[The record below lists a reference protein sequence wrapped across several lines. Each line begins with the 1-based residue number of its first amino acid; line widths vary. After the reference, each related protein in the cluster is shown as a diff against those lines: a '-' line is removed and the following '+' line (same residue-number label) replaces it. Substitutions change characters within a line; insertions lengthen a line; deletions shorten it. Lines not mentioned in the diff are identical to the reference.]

1 MASLV
6 VVEDVDVLVNDG
18 RSRFAVEEVGVVN
31 ELGLD
36 GRKEALRHGVVPA
49 VTLSAHA
56 PADAGCC
63 KRLAVIVAGVLAS
76 PIRVVNHP
84 FGWPTGPQRHRKGV
98 EGKLRREAVAR
109 RPADDSAGKEIQKR
123 GEVEPALPRP
133 DVGDVRD
140 PGDVGGTDLEVAGEL
155 VRCDREI
162 VSGIRGGSETPLSAR
177 LQAFESHQP
186 RHAIS
191 ADGLAV
197 DPKPRAHAGG
207 SVGCAAAPVDR
218 RDLCR
223 HSGVR
228 LVRRRRW
235 ASSPSVETT
244 SGDLENAARDHDPV
258 VGLLHEYESKLHLLS
273 FAKKAA
279 AFFRISLSSRS
290 TRLSRRSCVSSCFSA
305 EVSSPLS
312 PAPASI
318 PACRTHSRTAV
329 SVRSRSLATRLVD
342 RSPARHSCTTSALN
356 SFVNDRLFLDTALPI
371 GDSWRILAPAGM
383 STKRGE
389 AHNSLGSP
397 GKSPDSRSQRS
408 TIVPQS
414 YSASTP
420 RRPLWPSRSRRDAS
434 ADRRSIALARAA
446 GFSGSTASPHSCS
459 TSSSAAL
466 AFDRT
471 GQGGWVLRLDCF
483 AALMLDEQLGRLAGP
498 RVNHRHPAGERGK
511 NLR

>member
-6 VVEDVDVLVNDG
+6 VVEHPDVLVNDG

-140 PGDVGGTDLEVAGEL
+140 PGDVGGTNLEVAGEL

-191 ADGLAV
+191 ADGMTLGLKLRV
-197 DPKPRAHAGG
+197 HAGAA
-207 SVGCAAAPVDR
+207 VGCVAAPVDR

-244 SGDLENAARDHDPV
+244 SGDLENAAQDHDPV

-356 SFVNDRLFLDTALPI
+356 SFVKDRLFLDTALPI
-371 GDSWRILAPAGM
+371 SDSWRILAPAGM

-389 AHNSLGSP
+389 AQTTCCSDGLW
-397 GKSPDSRSQRS
+397 DCRWMTRSGM
-408 TIVPQS
+408 
-414 YSASTP
+414 
-420 RRPLWPSRSRRDAS
+420 RRPS
-434 ADRRSIALARAA
+434 A
-446 GFSGSTASPHSCS
+446 
-459 TSSSAAL
+459 
-466 AFDRT
+466 RT
-471 GQGGWVLRLDCF
+471 GIGCF
-483 AALMLDEQLGRLAGP
+483 EEMS
-498 RVNHRHPAGERGK
+498 PASFWQRWFRRRTSGA
-511 NLR
+511 